1 MLIRNQESHLPL
13 VGLDSMEMRTCS
25 FCRRIKQNQRFSRV
39 DCVTADRGEPQAI
52 GCPGYRELV
61 AHPMSNVRWTST
73 LHISVTAGSLWNC
86 PQDLHMVGDFP
97 FQIDSMSNDFT
108 MHMHG
113 GASSKDNVQALYLEQ
128 TTLTLQLLS
137 FGSSRIYIYIYIYI
151 KITSEKSQ

>member
-13 VGLDSMEMRTCS
+13 VDLDSIETRTCS

-73 LHISVTAGSLWNC
+73 LHMSVMEVPWGIVPRMYIWLEISHWASILGVMISEC
-86 PQDLHMVGDFP
+86 MYMVVFHLKMN
-97 FQIDSMSNDFT
+97 FRLCNW
-108 MHMHG
+108 
-113 GASSKDNVQALYLEQ
+113 
-128 TTLTLQLLS
+128 
-137 FGSSRIYIYIYIYI
+137 SR
-151 KITSEKSQ
+151 EL

>member
-61 AHPMSNVRWTST
+61 AYPMSNVRWTTT
-73 LHISVTAGSLWNC
+73 LHMSVMAGSLGNC
-86 PQDLHMVGDFP
+86 PQDVHMVEDFP
-97 FQIDSMSNDFT
+97 LGINSRSNDFR
-108 MHMHG
+108 MHVHG
-113 GASSKDNVQALYLEQ
+113 GVSSKDEFQGL
-128 TTLTLQLLS
+128 
-137 FGSSRIYIYIYIYI
+137 
-151 KITSEKSQ
+151 